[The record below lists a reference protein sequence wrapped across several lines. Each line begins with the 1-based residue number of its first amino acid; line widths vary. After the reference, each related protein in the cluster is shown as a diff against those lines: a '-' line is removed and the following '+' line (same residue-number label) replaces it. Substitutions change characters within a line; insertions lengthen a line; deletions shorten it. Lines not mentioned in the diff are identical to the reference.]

1 MPADI
6 LGIRPELHGPGAAA
20 QTRTVSGAIFGR
32 AKRQLSRDLKYIA
45 QTLLKLSFLSSSP
58 TWPARESGLCGII
71 SGCVRTADVP
81 DGCCHRGCRVV
92 VSWCNHCHRSFRSKP
107 DHSWPL

>member
-32 AKRQLSRDLKYIA
+32 AKRQLSRYLKYIA

-58 TWPARESGLCGII
+58 TWPAMQSSLYGTDSACG
-71 SGCVRTADVP
+71 RTHDIPLGRRWSRIGGFAAP
-81 DGCCHRGCRVV
+81 
-92 VSWCNHCHRSFRSKP
+92 VSARHFSVSVSARRRP
-107 DHSWPL
+107 V